1 MFNAAGADTA
11 RAVVESQSGAA
22 AAASRCRRFKVKERR
37 SAMPPTPQG
46 SP

>member
-1 MFNAAGADTA
+1 MFDVAGADAA

-22 AAASRCRRFKVKERR
+22 AASRCRRFRVKERR
-37 SAMPPTPQG
+37 LAMPPTPQG